1 MIEYHVLLIGSIQ
14 RPEVKGTLVD
24 GNQELPE
31 MKLPVMNFAASVE
44 LVITFLEYI

>member
-1 MIEYHVLLIGSIQ
+1 MIEYHVPLLGPIQ

-31 MKLPVMNFAASVE
+31 MKLPTVNFAASVE
-44 LVITFLEYI
+44 LVIT